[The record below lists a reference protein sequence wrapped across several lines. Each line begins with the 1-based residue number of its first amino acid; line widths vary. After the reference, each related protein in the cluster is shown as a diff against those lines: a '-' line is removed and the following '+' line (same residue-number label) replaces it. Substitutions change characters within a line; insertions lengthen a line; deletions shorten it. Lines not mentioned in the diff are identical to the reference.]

1 MNIKFIEFVKEKKV
15 DYKLIATTTFGL
27 EGITAKELRTL
38 GYENI
43 KTETSK
49 VQFEGDEMDI
59 AICNIHLRTADRI
72 LIKMAEF
79 EARTFEELFQGT
91 KKVNWSKIIP
101 INGVM
106 HVTGKSIKST
116 LHSVP
121 DCQSIVKK
129 AIVTSMS
136 ESYNIQKFSEDG
148 PVYKI
153 EVAIL
158 KDKVTLTIDTSGE
171 GLHKRGYRE
180 NSGAAPLKETLA
192 AAMVLMSRWQKNY
205 ELIDPFCGSGT
216 ILIEAAMIM
225 NNIAPG
231 VNRKFVCETWPTMPD
246 YVFNQVREGAKR
258 AEKKKDI
265 KLIGYDID
273 TWVLRTAEN
282 NAFKAGVYDYIDF
295 QKRDVKDFSSSKKYG
310 FIITNPPYGERL
322 GEKETAERLNAIL
335 GKHKRNYSLWDYNV
349 LTSFEGFERA
359 FGTKATKNR
368 KLYNGKLKCFYYQYF
383 DNNIIKGH
391 GDTVIQE
398 MIRNS

>member
-1 MNIKFIEFVKEKKV
+1 M
-15 DYKLIATTTFGL
+15 DYNLIATTTFGL
-27 EGITAKELRTL
+27 EGITAKELKTL
-38 GYENI
+38 GYDDV

-49 VQFEGDEMDI
+49 VLFSGDEMDI
-59 AICNIHLRTADRI
+59 AIANIHLRTADRV

-91 KKVNWSKIIP
+91 KKVEWSKIIP
-101 INGVM
+101 RNGVM
-106 HVTGKSIKST
+106 HVVGKSVKST

-129 AIVTSMS
+129 AVIMSMS
-136 ESYNIQKFSEDG
+136 ESYGVNRFEENG

-158 KDKVTLTIDTSGE
+158 KDKVTLTIDTSGS

-192 AAMVLMSRWQKNY
+192 ASMVLLSRWKESY

-225 NNIAPG
+225 QNIAPG
-231 VNRKFVCETWPTMPD
+231 LNRSFACEEWPTIPD
-246 YVFNQVREGAKR
+246 YIFKQVREGAKR
-258 AEKKKDI
+258 AIKNKDI

-273 TWVLRTAEN
+273 TWVLRTAQN
-282 NAFKAGVYDYIDF
+282 NADKAGVSDYIEF
-295 QKRDVKDFSSSKKYG
+295 HKRDFKEFSTKKKYG

-322 GEKETAERLNAIL
+322 SDKKEVENLYKFFGAYKKDFKNWEFNI
-335 GKHKRNYSLWDYNV
+335 
-349 LTSFEGFERA
+349 LTSYEDFEKP
-359 FGTKATKNR
+359 FGRKSTKNR
-368 KLYNGKLKCFYYQYF
+368 KLYNGKLKCYYYQYF
-383 DNNIIKGH
+383 DNEIIKGQ

-398 MIRNS
+398 LIRNS

>member
-1 MNIKFIEFVKEKKV
+1 M

-295 QKRDVKDFSSSKKYG
+295 KKRDVKDFSSSKKYG

-335 GKHKRNYSLWDYNV
+335 GKHKRNYPLWDYNV

>member
-1 MNIKFIEFVKEKKV
+1 MEYN
-15 DYKLIATTTFGL
+15 LIATTTFGL
-27 EGITAKELRTL
+27 EGITAKELKAL
-38 GYENI
+38 GYDDV

-49 VQFEGDEMDI
+49 VFFSGDEMDI
-59 AICNIHLRTADRI
+59 AIANIHLRTADRV

-101 INGVM
+101 RNGKM
-106 HVTGKSIKST
+106 HVVGKSVKST

-129 AIVTSMS
+129 AIITHMS
-136 ESYNIQKFSEDG
+136 EAYDTTRFNEDG

-158 KDKVTLTIDTSGE
+158 KDKVTLTIDTSGS

-192 AAMVLMSRWQKNY
+192 AAMVLLSRWQENY

-225 NNIAPG
+225 QNIAPG
-231 VNRKFVCETWPTMPD
+231 VNREFVCETWPNIPD
-246 YVFNQVREGAKR
+246 YIFKQVREGARR
-258 AEKKKDI
+258 AEKRKNIVLK
-265 KLIGYDID
+265 GYDID

-282 NAFKAGVYDYIDF
+282 NAYKAGVSDYVKFEHRDF
-295 QKRDVKDFSSSKKYG
+295 KKFTNENNLG

-322 GEKETAERLNAIL
+322 SDKREVEKLYEIFGGYKKEYQN
-335 GKHKRNYSLWDYNV
+335 WDFNI
-349 LTSFEGFERA
+349 LTSYEGFERPFA
-359 FGTKATKNR
+359 RKATKNR
-368 KLYNGKLKCFYYQYF
+368 KLYNGKLKCYYYQYF
-383 DNNIIKGH
+383 DNTIIKGH

-398 MIRNS
+398 IIRNS